1 MRRID
6 RPGIIRTLRNK
17 EGQRMWEVIVTH
29 RLPMMEAEQAKK
41 ISASQ
46 RGGKILFYLHGFP
59 GAKGGN

>member
-29 RLPMMEAEQAKK
+29 GLPMMEAEQA
-41 ISASQ
+41 
-46 RGGKILFYLHGFP
+46 
-59 GAKGGN
+59 